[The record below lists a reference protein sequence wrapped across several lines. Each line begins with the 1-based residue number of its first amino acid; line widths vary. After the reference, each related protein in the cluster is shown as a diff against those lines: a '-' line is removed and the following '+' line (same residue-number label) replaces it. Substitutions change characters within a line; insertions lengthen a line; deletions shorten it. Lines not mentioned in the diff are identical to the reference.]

1 MKYLVF
7 AAALAAS
14 PALADRAFSIDFA
27 GDIAGK
33 LFSGTQSFDGI
44 GVKGPIPAPTQG

>member
-14 PALADRAFSIDFA
+14 PALANRAVPIDFA

-44 GVKGPIPAPTQG
+44 GAKGPIPAPIQG